1 MGGEE
6 VEAPLKRR
14 ELEIGFKELGKSGTV
29 LCKRVY
35 SLSLQVGIKLH
46 RDTSTA
52 EDTAFL
58 CLPRISLED
67 LQRAVMK
74 CRNDEQLKRLLRD
87 DYNLLPNFL
96 VSCLRRGMAT
106 GNLLLLEHA
115 LKFNGMLP
123 ADSSLCVDD
132 GVILQLLQKAVTR
145 SEMDTFL
152 TILRSSCISN
162 KQSMRA
168 ELLSLVILSAQF
180 GNGDAVVQLCKL
192 YPTCVEQT
200 SQGRSAFVELSGA
213 QTTED
218 SLVSTLTYLLQRE
231 VNVNMQGPDG
241 NTALHNTVTRGHIT
255 ATKLLVRE
263 GACVNLPNNLG
274 ETPIS
279 LGLSSC
285 LEGVLLP
292 PNSPLPQQASLYLA
306 AEQADFESLDRL
318 AKRGHIT
325 ATKLLV
331 REGACVNLP
340 NNLGETPI
348 SLGLSSC
355 LEGVLLPPNSPLPQ
369 QASLYLAAE
378 QADFES
384 LDRLAKRVP
393 VDSTWIHARTALS
406 AASRKGHA
414 DMVRHLLSLGA
425 LPFPLGHVW
434 PNLPVLHALRHGYA
448 EVALTL
454 VRHTTREQYARS
466 TDVEQRHI
474 RRQLEL
480 LLHHCAATG
489 AVGIAQEI
497 LSSSLGVHPEVVLDK
512 LVPMHV
518 ACRYGQ
524 LEVVKLLLSYRANAT
539 APAEVYGNTPLHYAL
554 FYGHTHVA
562 EYLLTLPSVHVNCT
576 NNQQDTPLHCVLK
589 CQLSQ
594 VEKSK
599 FIRERSVIFLLRH
612 GSTLQSKAKNKPSCS
627 LEDFSLK
634 NPGEWTLIP
643 EATQKLIIVVRDESE
658 PLSLMA
664 SARLAVRGGLEME
677 FNEDVISKLGLPYRL
692 QRYLLLKDRFPS

>member
-123 ADSSLCVDD
+123 ADSSLRVDD

-263 GACVNLPNNLG
+263 GACVNLPNN
-274 ETPIS
+274 
-279 LGLSSC
+279 
-285 LEGVLLP
+285 
-292 PNSPLPQQASLYLA
+292 
-306 AEQADFESLDRL
+306 R
-318 AKRGHIT
+318 
-325 ATKLLV
+325 
-331 REGACVNLP
+331 
-340 NNLGETPI
+340 GETPI

-414 DMVRHLLSLGA
+414 DMVHHLLSLGA